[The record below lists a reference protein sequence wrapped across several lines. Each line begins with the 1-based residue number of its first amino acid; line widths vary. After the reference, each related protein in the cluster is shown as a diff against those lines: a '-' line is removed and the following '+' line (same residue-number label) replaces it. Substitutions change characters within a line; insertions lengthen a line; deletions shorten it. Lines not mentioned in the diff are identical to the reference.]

1 MGTFGKQRNNFFCF
15 LGIWIKV
22 KSYALQSMLLRKHVE
37 GTRK

>member
-1 MGTFGKQRNNFFCF
+1 MGTFGKQRNNFFF

>member
-1 MGTFGKQRNNFFCF
+1 MGTFGKQRNNFFF
-15 LGIWIKV
+15 FGTWIKV